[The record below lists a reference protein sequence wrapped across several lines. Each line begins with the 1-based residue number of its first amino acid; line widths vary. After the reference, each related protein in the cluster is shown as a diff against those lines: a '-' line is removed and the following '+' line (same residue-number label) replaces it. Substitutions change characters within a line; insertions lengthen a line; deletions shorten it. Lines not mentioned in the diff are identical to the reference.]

1 MMADAA
7 IPGTAPQDESERFR
21 RRIRELE
28 RDLAATRQREAEL
41 RQVVDLVPDFIYAVD
56 SDGRILLANKA
67 LARAFGKNV
76 DQLCGMLVTDAD
88 PNPSQGRKTLEHCQR
103 AINRNATCFVPER
116 FIEDAHGKQRIMQST
131 SIPYVAADTGKP
143 AILGISVDITDRTGL
158 QRELLRSRHAV
169 IFSLARLAESRDDET
184 GQHLQRISMYT
195 KILSSRLGET
205 DPEIDE
211 DWVHTVSIT
220 AALHDIGKVGIP
232 DAVLLKPGPLTEDE
246 RLVMQKHTYIG
257 GDTLLE
263 IKQRWQDDLFVV
275 TAAQIALSHHEK
287 WDGSGYPYGTEG
299 DNIPLPARLVA
310 LADVYDALTSK
321 RVYKNAMSHEEARD
335 VITEGS
341 GSHFDPAVVEAFLAV
356 ETTFREASVRF

>member
-1 MMADAA
+1 MADAA
-7 IPGTAPQDESERFR
+7 ISGAAPQDESEGARS
-21 RRIRELE
+21 RIRELE
-28 RDLAATRQREAEL
+28 SDLAATRRREAEL
-41 RQVVDLVPDFIYAVD
+41 RQIVNLVPDLIYAVD
-56 SDGRILLANKA
+56 SDGRILLANQA
-67 LARAFGKNV
+67 LAQAFGKNV

-88 PNPSQGRKTLEHCQR
+88 PNPSQGRETLENCKR
-103 AINRNATCFVPER
+103 AISRNAPSFVPER
-116 FIEDAHGKQRIMQST
+116 FIQDAHGRKRIMQST

-143 AILGISVDITDRTGL
+143 AILGISVDITDRTRL
-158 QRELLRSRHAV
+158 QQELMRSRHAV

-184 GQHLQRISMYT
+184 GQHLQRICKFT
-195 KILSSRLGET
+195 KILALKLSET

-232 DAVLLKPGPLTEDE
+232 DAVLLKPGPLTDE
-246 RLVMQKHTYIG
+246 ERQVMRKHTYIG

-263 IKQRWQDDLFVV
+263 IKQRWQDDLFIV

-287 WDGSGYPYGTEG
+287 WDGSGYPYETKG

-321 RVYKNAMSHEEARD
+321 RVYKEAMSYEEARD
-335 VITEGS
+335 IITKGS
-341 GSHFDPAVVEAFLAV
+341 GSHFDPAIVEAFLAV
-356 ETTFREASVRF
+356 ETQFREASARS